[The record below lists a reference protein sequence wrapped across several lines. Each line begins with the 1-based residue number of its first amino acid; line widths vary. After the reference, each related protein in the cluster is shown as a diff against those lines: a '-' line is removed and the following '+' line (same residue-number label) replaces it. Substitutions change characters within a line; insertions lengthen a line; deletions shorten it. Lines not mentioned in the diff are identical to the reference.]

1 MRRAGIL
8 QEKSQRAAARVPSP
22 HSAESIFA
30 RAASDVESLIRP
42 FAGRPEMMKYI
53 QTLSLTAASAVLLLA
68 PPPSLA
74 QAHKANSAE
83 ASTPATLCQ
92 YGMNSW
98 AFSEGLEVFPF
109 APTGK
114 SGFIARS
121 GQIAIQPKFIA
132 GDPFHDGMA
141 PVFDPSIQ
149 ETGAIN
155 RTGKLVVPYKF
166 DMVVFSEGLGL
177 VHNDHGYG
185 FIDKTGAFVI
195 PAQFDG
201 AAPFRE
207 GLAAVALKHKW
218 GFINKSGKLVIPME
232 YDAIAADAFFEN
244 LAGVFKGDR
253 AGFIDRSGAVVIP
266 LQYKSV
272 QPFSEDLAA
281 VTNDESKVGYI
292 DRKGA
297 LKIPYQFLLGSGFP
311 FCHGLARGFV
321 SAGAAPTLAVID
333 ATGKEQFRVHN
344 GLYDFAP
351 DGLALLNGAT
361 TIDDGW
367 FLLVDSHGRT
377 VLKVQGNSAAY
388 SEGIL
393 SVLYRRNNVTGL
405 ENYKSDGRLLTP
417 EILSAV
423 Q

>member
-1 MRRAGIL
+1 
-8 QEKSQRAAARVPSP
+8 
-22 HSAESIFA
+22 
-30 RAASDVESLIRP
+30 
-42 FAGRPEMMKYI
+42 MMKYI
-53 QTLSLTAASAVLLLA
+53 QIILLPAAAATVLLLA
-68 PPPSLA
+68 PSPSMA
-74 QAHKANSAE
+74 QAHKATSAE
-83 ASTPATLCQ
+83 ASTPATPCQ
-92 YGMNSW
+92 YGMNTS

-121 GQIAIQPKFIA
+121 GQIAIQPTFIA

-141 PVFDPSIQ
+141 SVFDPSIQ
-149 ETGAIN
+149 KAGAIN
-155 RTGKLVVPYKF
+155 RMGKLVVPYKF

-177 VHNDHGYG
+177 VHNDQGYA
-185 FIDKTGAFVI
+185 FIDKTGAFAF
-195 PAQFDG
+195 PKQFDG

-207 GLAAVALKHKW
+207 GLAAVASKQKW
-218 GFINKSGKLVIPME
+218 GFIDKSGKLVIPME
-232 YDAIAADAFFEN
+232 YDAIASDAFFEG
-244 LAGVFKGDR
+244 LAGVFKGGR
-253 AGFIDRSGAVVIP
+253 AGFIDRSGAVVVP

-272 QPFSEDLAA
+272 QAFSEGLAA

-292 DRKGA
+292 DEKGA
-297 LKIPYQFLLGSGFP
+297 LKIPYQFLFGSGFP

-321 SAGAAPTLAVID
+321 SAGATPTLAVID
-333 ATGKEQFRVHN
+333 VTGKEQFRVHN

-367 FLLVDSHGRT
+367 FLLVDSHGQT
-377 VLKVQGNSAAY
+377 VLKVQGISAAY

-393 SVLYRRNNVTGL
+393 SVLYRRDNVTGL

-417 EILSAV
+417 EILSADH
-423 Q
+423 

>member
-1 MRRAGIL
+1 
-8 QEKSQRAAARVPSP
+8 
-22 HSAESIFA
+22 
-30 RAASDVESLIRP
+30 
-42 FAGRPEMMKYI
+42 MMKYI
-53 QTLSLTAASAVLLLA
+53 QILLLATASAVLLLA
-68 PPPSLA
+68 PAPSMA
-74 QAHKANSAE
+74 QAHKATSVE

-92 YGMNSW
+92 YGTNTSV
-98 AFSEGLEVFPF
+98 FSEGLEVFPF
-109 APTGK
+109 VPTGK
-114 SGFIARS
+114 SGFIDRN
-121 GQIAIQPKFIA
+121 GQIAIQPVFVA

-149 ETGAIN
+149 KAGAIN

-177 VHNDHGYG
+177 VHNDQGYG
-185 FIDKTGAFVI
+185 FIDKTGAFAI
-195 PAQFDG
+195 PEQYDG

-207 GLAAVALKHKW
+207 GLAAVASKQKW

-232 YDAIAADAFFEN
+232 YDAIASDAFFEG
-244 LAGVFKGDR
+244 LAGVFKGGR
-253 AGFIDRSGAVVIP
+253 AGFIDRSGTVIIP
-266 LQYKSV
+266 LQYMSV
-272 QPFSEDLAA
+272 QAFSEGLAA

-292 DRKGA
+292 DKKGA

-333 ATGKEQFRVHN
+333 TSGKEKFRVHN

-367 FLLVDSHGRT
+367 FLLLDSHGQA
-377 VLKVQGNSAAY
+377 VLKVQGISAAY

-393 SVLYRRNNVTGL
+393 SVVYRRNNVTGL

-417 EILSAV
+417 EILSADH
-423 Q
+423 